1 MISQI
6 VEVVETSAGLMV
18 IKPVEQGCQACSS
31 GGCGV
36 SNLSQLFGKR
46 DYSLKVANTG
56 DFQAGDTA
64 ELLLDES
71 LFVRSVSLQ
80 YLLPLV
86 CMICLV
92 MLTAFIT
99 PELVLQSFAALVG
112 LGVGVFIS
120 RFLIRLS
127 EDQVGNSHLHVRRI
141 P

>member
-6 VEVVETSAGLMV
+6 VEVVETNAGSMV
-18 IKPVEQGCQACSS
+18 IKPVEQGCQTCSS

-56 DFQAGDTA
+56 DFRAGDTA

-80 YLLPLV
+80 YLLVLV
-86 CMICLV
+86 CMISFV
-92 MLTAFIT
+92 MLTSFIT
-99 PELVLQSFAALVG
+99 SELVVQSVAALVG
-112 LGVGVFIS
+112 LVIGVFIS

-127 EDQVGNSHLHVRRI
+127 EDQVGNAHLHVRRI
-141 P
+141 S

>member
-1 MISQI
+1 LISQI
-6 VEVVETSAGLMV
+6 VEVVETSAGSMV

-46 DYSLKVANTG
+46 NYSLKVANTG
-56 DFQAGDTA
+56 NFQAGDTA

-86 CMICLV
+86 CMISFV
-92 MLTAFIT
+92 MLISFIT
-99 PELVLQSFAALVG
+99 PGIVVQSFAALAG
-112 LGVGVFIS
+112 LGIGVFIS

-127 EDQVGNSHLHVRRI
+127 EDQVGNAHLHVRRI

>member
-1 MISQI
+1 LISQI
-6 VEVVETSAGLMV
+6 VEVVETNAGSMV
-18 IKPVEQGCQACSS
+18 IKPVEQGCQTCSS

-56 DFQAGDTA
+56 DFRAGDTA

-86 CMICLV
+86 SMISFV
-92 MLTAFIT
+92 MLTSFIT
-99 PELVLQSFAALVG
+99 SELVVQSVAALVG
-112 LGVGVFIS
+112 LVIGVFIS

-127 EDQVGNSHLHVRRI
+127 EDQVGNAHLHVRRI
-141 P
+141 S